1 MRIKQKQND
10 YILKIYVEPKN
21 STPDKQNSLKNL
33 KKITQKP
40 HKPISANQKPQKP
53 FWLGPK
59 FCLPPKLGTS
69 PHHPSPITPQPTLL
83 IS

>member
-21 STPDKQNSLKNL
+21 STPDKPNSLKN
-33 KKITQKP
+33 KKKSLRNPTNQFQP
-40 HKPISANQKPQKP
+40 TRNHKKP
-53 FWLGPK
+53 FWLGQNFAFRPN
-59 FCLPPKLGTS
+59 LELL
-69 PHHPSPITPQPTLL
+69 PITPQPTLL